1 MKRLRAPE
9 QGESGASSPTPG
21 AVAGPLTSNSGPAP
35 PFSTPGT
42 ASTSTEQ
49 ASAKE
54 QVPDTDTGVTQA
66 PAAEATQDGEAGERH
81 NGETSAQTLGDKT
94 A

>member
-21 AVAGPLTSNSGPAP
+21 AVAGPLASNSGPAP
-35 PFSTPGT
+35 PISTP
-42 ASTSTEQ
+42 TEQ

-54 QVPDTDTGVTQA
+54 QVPDTDTGVVQA
-66 PAAEATQDGEAGERH
+66 PATEATRDEEAGERR
-81 NGETSAQTLGDKT
+81 NGQTSAQTLGDKT